1 MLKFHV
7 FRARDKSGD
16 VAITDD
22 ETAAKLPPRQWGWGL
37 PIRELN
43 IDERAPKI
51 GEREIMEDLQ
61 KQGYHVLLGEERS
74 LIRMGILD
82 GSS

>member
-1 MLKFHV
+1 MLKYYV

-22 ETAAKLPPRQWGWGL
+22 ATAAKLPQRQWGWGL

-51 GEREIMEDLQ
+51 GEREMIKDVQ
-61 KQGYHVLLGEERS
+61 KHGYHLLLGEEAS